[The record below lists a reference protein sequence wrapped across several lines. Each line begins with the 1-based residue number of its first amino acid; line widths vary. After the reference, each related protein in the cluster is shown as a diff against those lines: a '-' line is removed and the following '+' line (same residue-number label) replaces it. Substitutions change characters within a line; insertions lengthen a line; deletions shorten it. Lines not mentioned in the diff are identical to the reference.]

1 MNLIIEKN
9 QIQYKTENITSNRK
23 QKKISNHAP
32 QLSIYR
38 PL

>member
-23 QKKISNHAP
+23 PKKISNNIS
-32 QLSIYR
+32 QMSIYR